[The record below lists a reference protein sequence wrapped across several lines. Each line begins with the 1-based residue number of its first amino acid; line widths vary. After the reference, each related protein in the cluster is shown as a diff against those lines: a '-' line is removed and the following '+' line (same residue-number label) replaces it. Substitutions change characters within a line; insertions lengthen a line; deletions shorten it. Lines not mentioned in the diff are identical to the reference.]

1 MTVSVATPVTVF
13 QSTPSQRG
21 RLCNADIFFTTCVF
35 QSTPSQ
41 RGRRLL
47 TVLKTVADTI
57 SIHALAKRATLTVYP
72 CHFLKIYFNPRP
84 RKEGD
89 TNNTSNFSNYKPFQ
103 STPSQRGRR
112 VKIAVRVVRHT
123 FQSTPSQRGRHI
135 DNETRSKKGD
145 FNPRPRKEGDCHFAF
160 CKLPNIHFNP
170 RPRKEGD
177 KALMQRAIL

>member
-89 TNNTSNFSNYKPFQ
+89 LKKHIASLRHGISIHALAKRATSSCPLD
-103 STPSQRGRR
+103 GHC
-112 VKIAVRVVRHT
+112 VKISIHALAKRATLITLLT
-123 FQSTPSQRGRHI
+123 FQI
-135 DNETRSKKGD
+135 IN
-145 FNPRPRKEGDCHFAF
+145 
-160 CKLPNIHFNP
+160 HFNP

-177 KALMQRAIL
+177 RGCEVF